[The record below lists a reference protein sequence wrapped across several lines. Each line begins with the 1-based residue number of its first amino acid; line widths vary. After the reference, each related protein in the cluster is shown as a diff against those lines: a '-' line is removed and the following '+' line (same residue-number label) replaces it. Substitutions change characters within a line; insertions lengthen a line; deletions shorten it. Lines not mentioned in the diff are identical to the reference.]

1 MLWDNIKSHMGS
13 FLLWLALCA
22 VFAAAFIWYG
32 LPLEGLIYGGIAA
45 VVLLIIAWAVS
56 FSSYKKKRLKL
67 KKLAEEICSA
77 KDLPKPKNGTEAEYT
92 AIIRRVLE
100 SKEQAENKAL
110 AERNALTE
118 FCTLWSEQI
127 KAPIAAIKPNLTE
140 DSSSAENLLS
150 VEQYCEMVLCYL
162 RTEPDYQGLSIK
174 ENDLDAILKQ
184 AVQKYSAQFIRRRLN
199 LVFRPVKLKVTTD
212 EGLLLFA
219 VEQMISNAVKRTQN
233 GGVKIYCEE
242 PLTLCIR
249 DTGTALTAETL
260 AHMFDARNDV
270 GLYLSR
276 RICNKLGHKISA
288 ENAEGGGTVI
298 RIEL

>member
-1 MLWDNIKSHMGS
+1 MLWDHIKSHMGA

-22 VFAAAFIWYG
+22 AFAAISLMYS
-32 LPLEGLIYGGIAA
+32 LPIEALIYGGAAA
-45 VVLLIIAWAVS
+45 VVLLIITAAVS
-56 FSSYKKKRLKL
+56 FSSYRKKRLKL

-100 SKEQAENKAL
+100 SKHQAEEKAQ
-110 AERNALTE
+110 AEHSSLTE

-127 KAPIAAIKPNLTE
+127 KAPIAAIKPTLSE
-140 DSSSAENLLS
+140 DSDSAENLLS
-150 VEQYCEMVLCYL
+150 VEQYAEMLLCYL
-162 RTEPDYQGLSIK
+162 QTEPDFEGLDIK
-174 ENDLDAILKQ
+174 ENDLDSIVKQ

-212 EGLLLFA
+212 EKLLLFA
-219 VEQMISNAVKRTQN
+219 VEQIISNAVKRTQN
-233 GGVKIYCEE
+233 GGVKIYCED

-249 DTGTALTAETL
+249 DTGTALTGEKL
-260 AHMFDARNDV
+260 AQMFDLQNDA
-270 GLYLSR
+270 GLYLCR
-276 RICNKLGHKISA
+276 RICEKLGHKISA
-288 ENAEGGGTVI
+288 ENAEGGGTII

>member
-1 MLWDNIKSHMGS
+1 MLWDHIKSHMGS
-13 FLLWLALCA
+13 FLLWLALCT
-22 VFAAAFIWYG
+22 VFAAAFIRYG
-32 LPLEGLIYGGIAA
+32 LPLEGLVYGGIAA
-45 VVLLIIAWAVS
+45 VVLLIISAAVS

-92 AIIRRVLE
+92 AIISRVLE
-100 SKEQAENKAL
+100 SKHQAEDKAL

-118 FCTLWSEQI
+118 FCTIWSEQI

-140 DSSSAENLLS
+140 DSDSADNLLL
-150 VEQYCEMVLCYL
+150 VEQYGEMVLCYL
-162 RTEPDYQGLSIK
+162 QTEPDFQGLSIK
-174 ENDLDAILKQ
+174 ENDLDLIVKQ

-219 VEQMISNAVKRTQN
+219 VEQIISNAVKRTQT

-249 DTGTALTAETL
+249 DTGTALSGEKL
-260 AHMFDARNDV
+260 AHMFDAQNDA
-270 GLYLSR
+270 GLYLCK